1 MMVNITTTCSYL
13 DNNNSP
19 GFFKKNPFYLEKF
32 FASAMMPSMSSLIKK
47 RFRGFLPVV
56 VDVETAGFN
65 AHKDALLEVAA
76 INIIMNKEGLIEEET
91 TWHEHILPFKGANL
105 DEDALAF
112 NQIKPFHPFRF
123 ALEESV
129 AMEKLAEFV
138 KIKLSETG
146 CQKAILVGHNASFD
160 HSFLLAACQRHNIKF
175 MFHSFS
181 TFDTATLSA
190 LALGET
196 VLAKALQVSKI
207 GYDASAAHSALYDVE
222 QTAKLFCH
230 IVNHTKYKV

>member
-1 MMVNITTTCSYL
+1 
-13 DNNNSP
+13 
-19 GFFKKNPFYLEKF
+19 
-32 FASAMMPSMSSLIKK
+32 MMPIMSSVIKK
-47 RFRGFLPVV
+47 RFRGFLPIV

-65 AHKDALLEVAA
+65 AKRDALLEVAA
-76 INIIMNKEGLIEEET
+76 VNIIMTKDGKIEKDAI
-91 TWHEHILPFKGANL
+91 WHEHVLPFKGANL

-112 NQIKPFHPFRF
+112 NQIRPYHPFRF
-123 ALEESV
+123 ALEEAD
-129 AMEKLAEFV
+129 AMKKLSEFV
-138 KIKLSETG
+138 KEKLNDAN

-160 HSFLLAACQRHNIKF
+160 HSFLLEACKRHDIKF

-181 TFDTATLSA
+181 TFDTATMAA

-207 GYDASAAHSALYDVE
+207 GYDASAAHSALYDAE

-230 IVNHTKYKV
+230 IVNHTHYQP